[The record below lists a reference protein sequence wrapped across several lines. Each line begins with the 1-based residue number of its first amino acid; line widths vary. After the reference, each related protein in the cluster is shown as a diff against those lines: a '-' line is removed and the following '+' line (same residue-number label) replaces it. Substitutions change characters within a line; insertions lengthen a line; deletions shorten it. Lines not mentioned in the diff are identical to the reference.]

1 VALCVLEPLSLGNN
15 GYIAV
20 IILLGL
26 LFFLEKTFFKL
37 FESQIVLFHKL
48 KTLQKMVPF
57 ILI

>member
-1 VALCVLEPLSLGNN
+1 MALCVLEPLSLGNN